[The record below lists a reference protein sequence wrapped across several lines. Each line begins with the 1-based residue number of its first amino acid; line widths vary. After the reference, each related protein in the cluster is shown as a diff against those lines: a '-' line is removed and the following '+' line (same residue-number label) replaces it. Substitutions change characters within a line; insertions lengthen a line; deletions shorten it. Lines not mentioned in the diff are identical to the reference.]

1 MEWFRSGRHDEILR
15 AAPEYRAE
23 CSPEGRFSHYLMMAG
38 ALGGAD
44 WNWRGEQFGRYEA
57 ALGTG
62 QAIFYFARPTAGA
75 HQGAPAPAAGAK

>member
-15 AAPEYRAE
+15 ATPEYRSE

-38 ALGGAD
+38 AMGGAE

-62 QAIFYFARPTAGA
+62 QALFYFDRQSTAA
-75 HQGAPAPAAGAK
+75 HQGAQVPAGGAN